1 MSERTHAAS
10 DTVHGHYPR
19 TLSTDPI
26 HRPNPQTLSTDTAV
40 THEFVNPMEVCY
52 EGVIPI
58 KFILTQRK
66 RGTVT
71 EY

>member
-19 TLSTDPI
+19 TLSTGAI
-26 HRPNPQTLSTDTAV
+26 HRRNPQTLSTDTAV
-40 THEFVNPMEVCY
+40 THKSVNTIEVCY
-52 EGVIPI
+52 EEVIPI

>member
-19 TLSTDPI
+19 
-26 HRPNPQTLSTDTAV
+26 TLSTDTAV

>member
-19 TLSTDPI
+19 TLSTDAI
-26 HRPNPQTLSTDTAV
+26 HRRYPQTRCVDTAV
-40 THEFVNPMEVCY
+40 THEFVNTMEVCY

-58 KFILTQRK
+58 KLILTQRK
-66 RGTVT
+66 RGR
-71 EY
+71 